1 MGKPVETVGMS
12 GLVRQLFKFLRFL
25 IRNRI
30 KAESVFFKVGFSE
43 DIKGCVCIYTYIHTH
58 KHTIALT
65 DKCVREQNKWYLNLQ
80 L

>member
-12 GLVRQLFKFLRFL
+12 GPVRQLFKFLRSL

-43 DIKGCVCIYTYIHTH
+43 DIKGCVCVCVFVYTRAYN
-58 KHTIALT
+58 
-65 DKCVREQNKWYLNLQ
+65 CFG
-80 L
+80 

>member
-12 GLVRQLFKFLRFL
+12 GPVRQLFKFLRFL

-43 DIKGCVCIYTYIHTH
+43 DIKGCVCVCVCLYTQE
-58 KHTIALT
+58 HTIALA
-65 DKCVREQNKWYLNLQ
+65 DKCITEQNT
-80 L
+80 

>member
-12 GLVRQLFKFLRFL
+12 GPVRQLFKFLRFL

-43 DIKGCVCIYTYIHTH
+43 DIKGCVCVCVCVCIH
-58 KHTIALT
+58 KSI
-65 DKCVREQNKWYLNLQ
+65 Q
-80 L
+80 LLWLINA